1 MLLPTGPRSHK
12 LGLEKHLDTPSSPQ
26 QPYDTTKRM
35 RDRFAVQAIVLSAMA
50 EHSLDALVH
59 PTNPR
64 PAALLA
70 EPPLPGV
77 ERPSVVEGGFLGAN
91 GFPVS
96 AATAADARASFAQ
109 PLPGSAVAQP
119 PLSSACAC
127 LSMQV
132 ISVPIGFTET
142 VYDAVKIAGEVT
154 LTGKRNTY
162 S

>member
-1 MLLPTGPRSHK
+1 
-12 LGLEKHLDTPSSPQ
+12 
-26 QPYDTTKRM
+26 
-35 RDRFAVQAIVLSAMA
+35 MA

-96 AATAADARASFAQ
+96 ATTSDPRASFAQ
-109 PLPGSAVAQP
+109 PL
-119 PLSSACAC
+119 LSDFLARILARSSGD
-127 LSMQV
+127 L
-132 ISVPIGFTET
+132 
-142 VYDAVKIAGEVT
+142 
-154 LTGKRNTY
+154 
-162 S
+162 

>member
-1 MLLPTGPRSHK
+1 MILLPAGPRSHK

-70 EPPLPGV
+70 EPQLPGV

-96 AATAADARASFAQ
+96 TTTSDHVRAS
-109 PLPGSAVAQP
+109 SAFC
-119 PLSSACAC
+119 SAA
-127 LSMQV
+127 
-132 ISVPIGFTET
+132 P
-142 VYDAVKIAGEVT
+142 
-154 LTGKRNTY
+154 
-162 S
+162 

>member
-1 MLLPTGPRSHK
+1 
-12 LGLEKHLDTPSSPQ
+12 
-26 QPYDTTKRM
+26 M

-96 AATAADARASFAQ
+96 TTTSELRAPFAR
-109 PLPGSAVAQP
+109 PLPERHLLDLAS
-119 PLSSACAC
+119 
-127 LSMQV
+127 
-132 ISVPIGFTET
+132 
-142 VYDAVKIAGEVT
+142 
-154 LTGKRNTY
+154 
-162 S
+162 